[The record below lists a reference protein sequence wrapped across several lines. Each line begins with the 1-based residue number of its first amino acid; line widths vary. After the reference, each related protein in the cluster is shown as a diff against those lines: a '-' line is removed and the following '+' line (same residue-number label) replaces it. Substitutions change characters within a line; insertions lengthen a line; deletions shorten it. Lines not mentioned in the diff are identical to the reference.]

1 MPRASSSRSRR
12 RFRSTTPRSVGC
24 TGGSTQASVVCTTRS
39 KPYSP
44 TVDEGH
50 RSRSFERFAYG
61 RRAGA
66 VRAPPLH
73 RKPPLPFVEGHG
85 HLHHLGWPCHA
96 YGPSAL
102 LRRIP
107 VFILGRPP
115 DDYLTRLRG
124 ERSRDGTESFD
135 ARAVFGQ
142 QQHPLSRIGHQR
154 RPVLAERHLCTNCIG
169 LEPARRLGD
178 LSGQD
183 LDRLAVNSAPIPYRG
198 LDITLRYTPNLIKGE
213 PTSGLE
219 RSWLPPVPVRVSKN
233 DQEVWDLHRDALV
246 DIICYFE
253 HKCTTQHTTAE
264 QSRSYLRGIGW
275 KQRATTGCSRGRTG
289 TSSRLSQKRSRSTAS
304 CAWPKRTSG
313 T

>member
-1 MPRASSSRSRR
+1 MRRPAWGPPSWAGQAPESTPTFRQPSKSRAMPRASSSRSRR

-66 VRAPPLH
+66 VRAPPLP

-96 YGPSAL
+96 YGLSAL

-107 VFILGRPP
+107 VFLLGRHP
-115 DDYLTRLRG
+115 DDNLTRLRG

-142 QQHPLSRIGHQR
+142 QKHPLSRVGHEG
-154 RPVLAERHLCTNCIG
+154 RPVLAKRHFFTNCILDLEG
-169 LEPARRLGD
+169 RALPTARDPPHVIFAGRARAYLKTRRLEPPERLRDRG

-183 LDRLAVNSAPIPYRG
+183 L
-198 LDITLRYTPNLIKGE
+198 E
-213 PTSGLE
+213 
-219 RSWLPPVPVRVSKN
+219 
-233 DQEVWDLHRDALV
+233 
-246 DIICYFE
+246 
-253 HKCTTQHTTAE
+253 
-264 QSRSYLRGIGW
+264 
-275 KQRATTGCSRGRTG
+275 
-289 TSSRLSQKRSRSTAS
+289 
-304 CAWPKRTSG
+304 
-313 T
+313 